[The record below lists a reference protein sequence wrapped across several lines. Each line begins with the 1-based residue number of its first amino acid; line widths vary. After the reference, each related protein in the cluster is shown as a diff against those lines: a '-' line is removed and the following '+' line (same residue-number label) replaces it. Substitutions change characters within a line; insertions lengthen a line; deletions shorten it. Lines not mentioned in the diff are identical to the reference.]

1 MIKNI
6 YKTSLSLLTDLY
18 QLTMAYGYWKK
29 GIHNNIASFNVFFRE
44 NPFSSGYAVSSGLEN
59 IISFLENFKF
69 SKSDLDY
76 LQSLKTDNGSNLF
89 SREFINFLSKIK
101 FECDVYAIEEGRV
114 IFANEPVIRI
124 NGPIYQCQL
133 IESAILNIFNFNS
146 LIATK
151 ASRIAHVSNGDPIL
165 EFGLRRA
172 QGIDGALSASR
183 SSYIGGTSKTSN
195 VLAGKIYGIPV
206 SGTHSHSWVMAFD
219 SEISSFRN
227 YAEYMPDNTVLLVD
241 TFDSIQGVKNAII
254 VAKEMEKKNK
264 RIIGVRIDSGDLAYL
279 SKKIRKLLD
288 KNDLNY
294 VKIIAS
300 NDIDEH
306 ILESLKLQG
315 SKISVWG
322 IGTRLV
328 TAFDNPSLGAV
339 YKLSAIQNKNGNW
352 EKKIKL
358 SEQKIKINN
367 PGVLQVR
374 RFRNKSKFIGDMIYD
389 IYSESKL
396 NNMIDPNDS
405 TKSKK
410 FTNNHEFED
419 LLKPIFKGGK
429 SIYSKPSLDH
439 IKSKLK
445 NDLDFL
451 DESHKRLKNPHIY
464 PVGLE
469 KKLFDEK
476 KSMIIKSRK
485 N

>member
-18 QLTMAYGYWKK
+18 QLTMTYGYWKR
-29 GIHNNIASFNVFFRE
+29 GIHNNQASFNVFFRR
-44 NPFSSGYAVSSGLEN
+44 NPFGSGYAVSCGLEN
-59 IISFLENFKF
+59 IIDLLESFKF

-76 LQSLKTDNGSNLF
+76 LLTLKTDKGTNLF
-89 SREFINFLSKIK
+89 SKEFIYFLSKVK
-101 FECDVYAIEEGRV
+101 FECDIEAVEEGRV
-114 IFANEPVIRI
+114 VFANEPIIRV

-151 ASRIAHVSNGDPIL
+151 AARINHVSNGDPIL

-172 QGIDGALSASR
+172 QGIDGSLSASR

-195 VLAGKIYGIPV
+195 VLAGKIYDIPV

-219 SEISSFRN
+219 SELSSFRN
-227 YAEYMPDNTVLLVD
+227 YAEIMPDNTVLLVD
-241 TFDSIQGVKNAII
+241 TFDTIEGVKNAVI
-254 VAKEMEKKNK
+254 VAKEMEKLGKK
-264 RIIGVRIDSGDLAYL
+264 IIGVRIDSGDLAYL
-279 SKKIRKLLD
+279 SKKIRKILD
-288 KNDLNY
+288 ENNLKY
-294 VKIIAS
+294 VEIIAS

-322 IGTRLV
+322 IGTKLV
-328 TAFDNPSLGAV
+328 TAYDNPSLGAV
-339 YKLSAIQNKNGNW
+339 YKLSAIKDSYGKWIN
-352 EKKIKL
+352 KIKL

-367 PGVLQVR
+367 PGVHQVR
-374 RFRNKSKFIGDMIYD
+374 RFKNNSKYLGDMIYD
-389 IYSESKL
+389 I
-396 NNMIDPNDS
+396 NNKELSNSMIDPNDS
-405 TKSKK
+405 TKSKIFK
-410 FTNNHEFED
+410 DNFEYED
-419 LLKPIFKGGK
+419 LLIPVFRKGK
-429 SIYSKPSLDH
+429 CIYDRPSLDV
-439 IKSKLK
+439 IKEKLK
-445 NDLDFL
+445 KDLSHL

-469 KKLFDEK
+469 KKLFDRK
-476 KSMIIKSRK
+476 KSMIIKLRK

>member
-1 MIKNI
+1 M
-6 YKTSLSLLTDLY
+6 
-18 QLTMAYGYWKK
+18 
-29 GIHNNIASFNVFFRE
+29 
-44 NPFSSGYAVSSGLEN
+44 
-59 IISFLENFKF
+59 
-69 SKSDLDY
+69 
-76 LQSLKTDNGSNLF
+76 
-89 SREFINFLSKIK
+89 
-101 FECDVYAIEEGRV
+101 
-114 IFANEPVIRI
+114 
-124 NGPIYQCQL
+124 
-133 IESAILNIFNFNS
+133 
-146 LIATK
+146 
-151 ASRIAHVSNGDPIL
+151 
-165 EFGLRRA
+165 
-172 QGIDGALSASR
+172 
-183 SSYIGGTSKTSN
+183 
-195 VLAGKIYGIPV
+195 
-206 SGTHSHSWVMAFD
+206 
-219 SEISSFRN
+219 
-227 YAEYMPDNTVLLVD
+227 
-241 TFDSIQGVKNAII
+241 
-254 VAKEMEKKNK
+254 
-264 RIIGVRIDSGDLAYL
+264 
-279 SKKIRKLLD
+279 
-288 KNDLNY
+288 
-294 VKIIAS
+294 
-300 NDIDEH
+300 
-306 ILESLKLQG
+306 
-315 SKISVWG
+315 
-322 IGTRLV
+322 V

-419 LLKPIFKGGK
+419 LLKQIFKGGK
-429 SIYSKPSLDH
+429 SIYPKPSLDQ
-439 IKSKLK
+439 IKNKLK

>member
-1 MIKNI
+1 MS
-6 YKTSLSLLTDLY
+6 T
-18 QLTMAYGYWKK
+18 
-29 GIHNNIASFNVFFRE
+29 
-44 NPFSSGYAVSSGLEN
+44 
-59 IISFLENFKF
+59 
-69 SKSDLDY
+69 
-76 LQSLKTDNGSNLF
+76 
-89 SREFINFLSKIK
+89 
-101 FECDVYAIEEGRV
+101 
-114 IFANEPVIRI
+114 
-124 NGPIYQCQL
+124 

-151 ASRIAHVSNGDPIL
+151 ASRIVHVSNGDPIL

-288 KNDLNY
+288 KNDLKY

-328 TAFDNPSLGAV
+328 TAFDLSL
-339 YKLSAIQNKNGNW
+339 I
-352 EKKIKL
+352 
-358 SEQKIKINN
+358 
-367 PGVLQVR
+367 
-374 RFRNKSKFIGDMIYD
+374 
-389 IYSESKL
+389 
-396 NNMIDPNDS
+396 
-405 TKSKK
+405 
-410 FTNNHEFED
+410 
-419 LLKPIFKGGK
+419 
-429 SIYSKPSLDH
+429 H
-439 IKSKLK
+439 I
-445 NDLDFL
+445 
-451 DESHKRLKNPHIY
+451 
-464 PVGLE
+464 
-469 KKLFDEK
+469 
-476 KSMIIKSRK
+476 
-485 N
+485 

>member
-1 MIKNI
+1 M
-6 YKTSLSLLTDLY
+6 
-18 QLTMAYGYWKK
+18 
-29 GIHNNIASFNVFFRE
+29 
-44 NPFSSGYAVSSGLEN
+44 
-59 IISFLENFKF
+59 
-69 SKSDLDY
+69 
-76 LQSLKTDNGSNLF
+76 
-89 SREFINFLSKIK
+89 
-101 FECDVYAIEEGRV
+101 

-306 ILESLKLQG
+306 ILESLKL
-315 SKISVWG
+315 
-322 IGTRLV
+322 
-328 TAFDNPSLGAV
+328 
-339 YKLSAIQNKNGNW
+339 
-352 EKKIKL
+352 

-419 LLKPIFKGGK
+419 LLKQIFKGGK

-464 PVGLE
+464 QVGLE